1 MKTIYKILKKN
12 PFILFPFIR
21 EYNIILQNMINLI
34 FKIELITS
42 QYIVNNIRKI
52 ITTKIRI

>member
-1 MKTIYKILKKN
+1 METIYKILKKN

-34 FKIELITS
+34 FKIELITLNTLS
-42 QYIVNNIRKI
+42 MASEKL
-52 ITTKIRI
+52 

>member
-1 MKTIYKILKKN
+1 METIYKILKKN
-12 PFILFPFIR
+12 PFILFSFIR